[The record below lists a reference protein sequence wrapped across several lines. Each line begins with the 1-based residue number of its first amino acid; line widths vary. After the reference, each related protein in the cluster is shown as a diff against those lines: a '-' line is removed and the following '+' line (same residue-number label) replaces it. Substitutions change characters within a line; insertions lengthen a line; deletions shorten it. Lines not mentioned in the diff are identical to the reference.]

1 MDLRELLDVVW
12 RRKVVVGVVALAVVG
27 LAVGAL
33 QLVEP
38 VYESESTLVLSST
51 ADDDFSFFFALE
63 SIVPV
68 YANAAGTRTTRELA
82 EEELGSDLADISVE
96 TFEGTPI
103 IPLSV
108 EPRPLLGPPT
118 PPRDSAQAVS
128 DALLE
133 QVSRGTVGLESLE
146 VTQIDEPTASTDPVF
161 PQTNL
166 TLAVAAV
173 LGLAFGV
180 AAAFVRES
188 LTSRVETSEALSQ
201 LAGVPVYGEIR
212 TAKGVDKLRSPEELA
227 TNTRFRGM
235 VESLRD
241 LRTNLRFAEN
251 GHRSVVITSP
261 EGRHGKTTVAFGL
274 AVTFARSGTR
284 TVLVDGDLRRGR
296 IAEMLKLPRAPGL
309 MDALRGAPLES
320 VIRRSSMEN
329 LDVLPGGRLAEDP
342 GEMLLTQF
350 ANVLRQLEEMYDVVV
365 LDTTPLVPVNDA
377 RVMASFAET
386 TVIVASAEATKRR
399 QVREALE
406 RLSLVSVQPTAMV
419 LNRSKAPRGDY
430 YNSD

>member
-27 LAVGAL
+27 LAVAAL

-51 ADDDFSFFFALE
+51 AEDDFSFFFALE

-68 YANAAGTRTTRELA
+68 YANAARTRTTRELA

-103 IPLSV
+103 IEIKARSPDP
-108 EPRPLLGPPT
+108 EKA
-118 PPRDSAQAVS
+118 RDSAQAVS

-133 QVSRGTVGLESLE
+133 QVRRGTVGLESLE
-146 VTQIDEPTASTDPVF
+146 VTQIDEPAVSTDPVF
-161 PQTNL
+161 PQTEL

-180 AAAFVRES
+180 GAAFVRES
-188 LTSRVETSEALSQ
+188 LTSRVETSEALSE

-212 TAKGVDKLRSPEELA
+212 TAKDVEKLRSPDQLT
-227 TNTRFRGM
+227 TNARYRGLL
-235 VESLRD
+235 ESLRD

-251 GHRSVVITSP
+251 GQRSVVITSP

-274 AVTFARSGTR
+274 AVTFARAGTR

-320 VIRRSSMEN
+320 VLRRSSMEN
-329 LDVLPGGRLAEDP
+329 LDVLPGGLLAEDP
-342 GEMLLTQF
+342 GEMLLMQF

-365 LDTTPLVPVNDA
+365 LDTTPLIPVNDA

-399 QVREALE
+399 QVREAVE
-406 RLSLVSVQPTAMV
+406 RLSLVSVRPTAMV

>member
-12 RRKVVVGVVALAVVG
+12 RRKVVVGMVALAVVG
-27 LAVGAL
+27 LAVVTL

-68 YANAAGTRTTRELA
+68 YANAAETRTTRELA
-82 EEELGSDLADISVE
+82 EEQLGSDLADISVE
-96 TFEGTPI
+96 TFVGTPI
-103 IPLSV
+103 IEIKARSPD
-108 EPRPLLGPPT
+108 PQNA
-118 PPRDSAQAVS
+118 RDSAEAVS
-128 DALLE
+128 DALLG
-133 QVSRGTVGLESLE
+133 QVRRGTVGLESLE
-146 VTQIDEPTASTDPVF
+146 VTQIDQPAVPTDPVF
-161 PQTNL
+161 PQTGL

-188 LTSRVETSEALSQ
+188 LTSRVETSEALSE

-212 TAKGVDKLRSPEELA
+212 TAKDVEKLRSPEQLT
-227 TNTRFRGM
+227 TNARFRGLL
-235 VESLRD
+235 ESLRD

-251 GHRSVVITSP
+251 GQRSVVITSP

-274 AVTFARSGTR
+274 AVTFARAGTR
-284 TVLVDGDLRRGR
+284 TILVDGDLRRGR

-329 LDVLPGGRLAEDP
+329 LDVLPGGQLVEDP
-342 GEMLLTQF
+342 GEMLLMQF

-399 QVREALE
+399 QVREAVG

-419 LNRSKAPRGDY
+419 LNRSKAPLGDY
-430 YNSD
+430 YDSD

>member
-12 RRKVVVGVVALAVVG
+12 RRKVVVIVVALAVVG
-27 LAVGAL
+27 LAVAAL
-33 QLVEP
+33 RLVEP
-38 VYESESTLVLSST
+38 VYQSESTLVLSST

-68 YANAAGTRTTRELA
+68 YANAARTRTTLDLA
-82 EEELGSDLADISVE
+82 EQELGSDLADISVE

-103 IPLSV
+103 IEIRARSPDP
-108 EPRPLLGPPT
+108 EKA
-118 PPRDSAQAVS
+118 RDSAQAVS

-201 LAGVPVYGEIR
+201 LTGVPVYGEIR
-212 TAKGVDKLRSPEELA
+212 TAKGVDKLRSPEQLA
-227 TNTRFRGM
+227 TNTRFRGLL
-235 VESLRD
+235 ESLRD

-251 GHRSVVITSP
+251 GQRSVVITSP

-296 IAEMLKLPRAPGL
+296 IAEMLKIPRAPGL

-320 VIRRSSMEN
+320 VLRGSGMEN
-329 LDVLPGGRLAEDP
+329 LDVLTGGQLAEDP
-342 GEMLLTQF
+342 GEMLLMQF

-365 LDTTPLVPVNDA
+365 LDTTPLAPVNDA

-399 QVREALE
+399 QVREAVE
-406 RLSLVSVQPTAMV
+406 RLSLVSVRPTAMV

-430 YNSD
+430 YNGD

>member
-12 RRKVVVGVVALAVVG
+12 RRKVVVIVVALAVVG
-27 LAVGAL
+27 LAVAAL
-33 QLVEP
+33 RLVEP
-38 VYESESTLVLSST
+38 VYQSESTLVLSST

-68 YANAAGTRTTRELA
+68 YANAARTRTTLDLA
-82 EEELGSDLADISVE
+82 EQELGSDLADISVE

-103 IPLSV
+103 IEIRARSPDP
-108 EPRPLLGPPT
+108 EKA
-118 PPRDSAQAVS
+118 RDSAQAVS

-201 LAGVPVYGEIR
+201 LTGVPVYGEIR
-212 TAKGVDKLRSPEELA
+212 TAKGVDKLRSPEQLA
-227 TNTRFRGM
+227 TNTRFRGLL
-235 VESLRD
+235 ESLRD

-251 GHRSVVITSP
+251 GQRSVVITSP

-296 IAEMLKLPRAPGL
+296 IAEMLKIPRAPGL

-320 VIRRSSMEN
+320 VLRGSGMEN
-329 LDVLPGGRLAEDP
+329 LDVLTGGQLAEDP
-342 GEMLLTQF
+342 GEMLLMQF

-399 QVREALE
+399 QVREAVE
-406 RLSLVSVQPTAMV
+406 RLSLVSVRPTAMV

>member
-12 RRKVVVGVVALAVVG
+12 RRKVVVIVVALAVVG
-27 LAVGAL
+27 LAVAAL
-33 QLVEP
+33 RLVEP
-38 VYESESTLVLSST
+38 VYQSESTLVLSST

-68 YANAAGTRTTRELA
+68 YANAARTRTTLELA
-82 EEELGSDLADISVE
+82 EQELGSDLADISVE

-103 IPLSV
+103 IEIRARSPDP
-108 EPRPLLGPPT
+108 EKA
-118 PPRDSAQAVS
+118 RDSAEAVS

-212 TAKGVDKLRSPEELA
+212 TAKGVDKLRSPEQLA
-227 TNTRFRGM
+227 TNTRFRGL

-296 IAEMLKLPRAPGL
+296 IAEMLKIPRAPGL
-309 MDALRGAPLES
+309 MDALRGAPLETVLRGS
-320 VIRRSSMEN
+320 GMEN
-329 LDVLPGGRLAEDP
+329 LDVLTGGQLAEDP
-342 GEMLLTQF
+342 GEILLMQF

-365 LDTTPLVPVNDA
+365 LDTTPLAPVNDA

-399 QVREALE
+399 QVREAVE

-430 YNSD
+430 YASD

>member
-12 RRKVVVGVVALAVVG
+12 RRKVVVIVVALAVVG

-33 QLVEP
+33 RLVEP
-38 VYESESTLVLSST
+38 VYQSESTLVLSST

-68 YANAAGTRTTRELA
+68 YANAARTRTTLDLA
-82 EEELGSDLADISVE
+82 EQELGSDLADISVE

-103 IPLSV
+103 IEIRARSPDP
-108 EPRPLLGPPT
+108 EKA
-118 PPRDSAQAVS
+118 RDSAQAVS

-201 LAGVPVYGEIR
+201 LTGVPVYGEIR
-212 TAKGVDKLRSPEELA
+212 TAKGVDKLRSPEQLA
-227 TNTRFRGM
+227 TNTRFRGLL
-235 VESLRD
+235 ESLRD

-296 IAEMLKLPRAPGL
+296 IAEMLKIPRAPGL

-320 VIRRSSMEN
+320 VLHGSGMEN
-329 LDVLPGGRLAEDP
+329 LDVLTGGQLAEDP
-342 GEMLLTQF
+342 GEMLLMQF

-365 LDTTPLVPVNDA
+365 LDTTPLAPVNDA
-377 RVMASFAET
+377 RVIASFAET

-399 QVREALE
+399 QVREAVE

-419 LNRSKAPRGDY
+419 LNRSKAPRADY

>member
-12 RRKVVVGVVALAVVG
+12 RRKVVVIVVALAVVG
-27 LAVGAL
+27 LAVAAL
-33 QLVEP
+33 RLVEP
-38 VYESESTLVLSST
+38 VYQSESTLVLSST

-68 YANAAGTRTTRELA
+68 YANAARTRTTLDLA
-82 EEELGSDLADISVE
+82 EQELGSDLADISVE

-103 IPLSV
+103 IEIRARSPDP
-108 EPRPLLGPPT
+108 EKA
-118 PPRDSAQAVS
+118 RDSAQAVS

-133 QVSRGTVGLESLE
+133 QVSRGTVGPESLE

-201 LAGVPVYGEIR
+201 LTGVPVYGEIR
-212 TAKGVDKLRSPEELA
+212 TAKGVDKLRSPEQLA
-227 TNTRFRGM
+227 TNTRFRGLL
-235 VESLRD
+235 ESLRD

-296 IAEMLKLPRAPGL
+296 IAEMLKIPRAPGL

-320 VIRRSSMEN
+320 VLRGSGMEN
-329 LDVLPGGRLAEDP
+329 LDVLTGGQLAEDP
-342 GEMLLTQF
+342 GEMLLMQF

-365 LDTTPLVPVNDA
+365 LDTTPLAPVNDA
-377 RVMASFAET
+377 RVIASFAET

-399 QVREALE
+399 QVREAVE

-419 LNRSKAPRGDY
+419 LNRSKAPRADY

>member
-12 RRKVVVGVVALAVVG
+12 RRKVVVGMVALAVVG
-27 LAVGAL
+27 LAVVTL

-68 YANAAGTRTTRELA
+68 YANAAETRTTRELA
-82 EEELGSDLADISVE
+82 EEQLGSDLADISVE
-96 TFEGTPI
+96 TFVGTPI
-103 IPLSV
+103 IEIKARSPD
-108 EPRPLLGPPT
+108 PQNA
-118 PPRDSAQAVS
+118 RDSAEAVS
-128 DALLE
+128 DALLG
-133 QVSRGTVGLESLE
+133 QVRRGTVGLESLE
-146 VTQIDEPTASTDPVF
+146 VTQIDQPAVPTDPVF
-161 PQTNL
+161 PQTGL

-188 LTSRVETSEALSQ
+188 LTSRVETSEALSE

-212 TAKGVDKLRSPEELA
+212 TAKDVEKLRSPEQLT
-227 TNTRFRGM
+227 TNARFRGLL
-235 VESLRD
+235 ESLRD

-251 GHRSVVITSP
+251 GQRSVVITSP

-274 AVTFARSGTR
+274 AVTFARAGTR
-284 TVLVDGDLRRGR
+284 TILVDGDLRRGR

-329 LDVLPGGRLAEDP
+329 LDVLPGGQLVEDP
-342 GEMLLTQF
+342 GEMLLMQF
-350 ANVLRQLEEMYDVVV
+350 ANVLRRLEEMYDVVV

-399 QVREALE
+399 QVREAVG

-419 LNRSKAPRGDY
+419 LNRSKAPLGDY
-430 YNSD
+430 YDSD

>member
-12 RRKVVVGVVALAVVG
+12 RRKVVVIVVALAVVG

-33 QLVEP
+33 RLVEP
-38 VYESESTLVLSST
+38 VYQSESTLVLSST

-68 YANAAGTRTTRELA
+68 YANAARTRTTLDLA
-82 EEELGSDLADISVE
+82 EQELGSDLADISVE

-103 IPLSV
+103 IEIRARSPDP
-108 EPRPLLGPPT
+108 EKA
-118 PPRDSAQAVS
+118 RDSAQAVS

-133 QVSRGTVGLESLE
+133 QVSRGTVGPESLE

-201 LAGVPVYGEIR
+201 LTGVPVYGEIR
-212 TAKGVDKLRSPEELA
+212 TAKGVDKLRSPEQLA
-227 TNTRFRGM
+227 TNTRFRGLL
-235 VESLRD
+235 ESLRD

-296 IAEMLKLPRAPGL
+296 IAEMLKIPRAPGL

-320 VIRRSSMEN
+320 VLHGSGMEN
-329 LDVLPGGRLAEDP
+329 LDVLTGGQLAEDP
-342 GEMLLTQF
+342 GEMLLMQF
-350 ANVLRQLEEMYDVVV
+350 ANVLRQLEEMYEVVV
-365 LDTTPLVPVNDA
+365 LDTTPLAPVNDA
-377 RVMASFAET
+377 RVIASFAET

-399 QVREALE
+399 QVREAVE

-419 LNRSKAPRGDY
+419 LNRSKAPRADY

>member
-27 LAVGAL
+27 LAVAAL

-68 YANAAGTRTTRELA
+68 YANAARTRTTRELA

-103 IPLSV
+103 IEIKARSPD
-108 EPRPLLGPPT
+108 PANA
-118 PPRDSAQAVS
+118 RDSAQAVS
-128 DALLE
+128 NALLE

-146 VTQIDEPTASTDPVF
+146 VTQIDEPAVSTDPVF
-161 PQTNL
+161 PQTDL

-180 AAAFVRES
+180 GAAFVRES
-188 LTSRVETSEALSQ
+188 LTSRVETSEALSE

-212 TAKGVDKLRSPEELA
+212 TAKDLGKLRSPDQLA
-227 TNTRFRGM
+227 SNPRFRGLL
-235 VESLRD
+235 ESLRD

-251 GHRSVVITSP
+251 GQRSVVITSP

-274 AVTFARSGTR
+274 AVTFARAGTR

-320 VIRRSSMEN
+320 VLRRSSMEN
-329 LDVLPGGRLAEDP
+329 LDVLPGGLLAEDP
-342 GEMLLTQF
+342 GEMLLMQF

-365 LDTTPLVPVNDA
+365 LDTTPLVPVYDA

-399 QVREALE
+399 QIREAVE
-406 RLSLVSVQPTAMV
+406 RLSLVSVRPTAMV

>member
-12 RRKVVVGVVALAVVG
+12 RRKVVVIVVALAVVG
-27 LAVGAL
+27 LAVAAL
-33 QLVEP
+33 RLVEP
-38 VYESESTLVLSST
+38 VYQSESTLVLSST

-68 YANAAGTRTTRELA
+68 YANAARTRTTLDLA
-82 EEELGSDLADISVE
+82 EQELGSDLADISVE

-103 IPLSV
+103 IEIRARSPDP
-108 EPRPLLGPPT
+108 EKA
-118 PPRDSAQAVS
+118 RDSAQAVS

-133 QVSRGTVGLESLE
+133 QVSRGTVGVESLE

-201 LAGVPVYGEIR
+201 LTGVPVYGEIR
-212 TAKGVDKLRSPEELA
+212 TAKGVDKLRSPEQLA
-227 TNTRFRGM
+227 TNTRFRGLL
-235 VESLRD
+235 ESLRD

-296 IAEMLKLPRAPGL
+296 IAEMLKIPRAPGL

-320 VIRRSSMEN
+320 VLRGSGMEN
-329 LDVLPGGRLAEDP
+329 LDVLTGGQLAEDP
-342 GEMLLTQF
+342 GEMLLMQF

-365 LDTTPLVPVNDA
+365 LDTTPLAPVNDA
-377 RVMASFAET
+377 RVIASFAET

-399 QVREALE
+399 QVREAVE

-419 LNRSKAPRGDY
+419 LNRSKAPRADY

>member
-12 RRKVVVGVVALAVVG
+12 RRKVVVIVVALAVVG

-33 QLVEP
+33 RLVEP
-38 VYESESTLVLSST
+38 VYQSESTLVLSST

-68 YANAAGTRTTRELA
+68 YANAARTRTTLDLA
-82 EEELGSDLADISVE
+82 EQELGSDLAEISVE

-103 IPLSV
+103 IEIRARSPDP
-108 EPRPLLGPPT
+108 EKA
-118 PPRDSAQAVS
+118 RDSAQAVS

-201 LAGVPVYGEIR
+201 LTGVPVYGEIR
-212 TAKGVDKLRSPEELA
+212 TAKGVDKLRSPEQLA
-227 TNTRFRGM
+227 TNTRFRGLL
-235 VESLRD
+235 ESLRD

-296 IAEMLKLPRAPGL
+296 IAEMLKIPRAPGL

-320 VIRRSSMEN
+320 VLHGSGMEN
-329 LDVLPGGRLAEDP
+329 LDVLTGGQLAEDP
-342 GEMLLTQF
+342 GEMLLMQF

-365 LDTTPLVPVNDA
+365 LDTTPLAPVNDA
-377 RVMASFAET
+377 RVIASFAET

-399 QVREALE
+399 QVREAVE

-419 LNRSKAPRGDY
+419 LNRSKAPRADY

>member
-12 RRKVVVGVVALAVVG
+12 RRKVVVIVVALAVVG

-33 QLVEP
+33 RLVEP
-38 VYESESTLVLSST
+38 VYQSESTLVLSST

-68 YANAAGTRTTRELA
+68 YANAARTRTTLDLA
-82 EEELGSDLADISVE
+82 EQELGSDLADISVE

-103 IPLSV
+103 IEIRARSPDP
-108 EPRPLLGPPT
+108 EKA
-118 PPRDSAQAVS
+118 RDSAQAVS

-201 LAGVPVYGEIR
+201 LTGVPVYGEIR
-212 TAKGVDKLRSPEELA
+212 TAKGVDKLRSPEQLA
-227 TNTRFRGM
+227 TNTRFRGLL
-235 VESLRD
+235 ESMRD

-296 IAEMLKLPRAPGL
+296 IAEMLKIPRAPGL

-320 VIRRSSMEN
+320 VLHGSGMEN
-329 LDVLPGGRLAEDP
+329 LDVLTGGQLAEDP
-342 GEMLLTQF
+342 GEMLLMQF

-365 LDTTPLVPVNDA
+365 LDTTPLAPVNDA
-377 RVMASFAET
+377 RVIASFAET

-399 QVREALE
+399 QVREAVE

-419 LNRSKAPRGDY
+419 LNRSKAPRADY

>member
-12 RRKVVVGVVALAVVG
+12 RRKVVVIVVALAVVG
-27 LAVGAL
+27 LAVAAL
-33 QLVEP
+33 RLVEP
-38 VYESESTLVLSST
+38 VYQSESTLVLSST

-68 YANAAGTRTTRELA
+68 YANAARTRTTLDLA
-82 EEELGSDLADISVE
+82 EQELGSDLAEISVE

-103 IPLSV
+103 IEIRARSPDP
-108 EPRPLLGPPT
+108 EKA
-118 PPRDSAQAVS
+118 RDSAQAVS

-133 QVSRGTVGLESLE
+133 QVSRGTVGVESLE

-201 LAGVPVYGEIR
+201 LTGVPVYGEIR
-212 TAKGVDKLRSPEELA
+212 TAKGVDKLRSPEQLA
-227 TNTRFRGM
+227 TNTRFRGLL
-235 VESLRD
+235 ESLRD

-296 IAEMLKLPRAPGL
+296 IAEMLKIPRAPGL

-320 VIRRSSMEN
+320 VLRGSGMEN
-329 LDVLPGGRLAEDP
+329 LDVLTGGQLAEDP
-342 GEMLLTQF
+342 GEMLLMQF

-365 LDTTPLVPVNDA
+365 LDTTPLAPVNDA
-377 RVMASFAET
+377 RVIASFAET

-399 QVREALE
+399 QVREAVE

-419 LNRSKAPRGDY
+419 LNRSKAPRADY

>member
-12 RRKVVVGVVALAVVG
+12 RRKVVVIVVALAVVG
-27 LAVGAL
+27 LAVAAL
-33 QLVEP
+33 RLVEP
-38 VYESESTLVLSST
+38 VYQSESTLVLSST

-68 YANAAGTRTTRELA
+68 YANAARTRTTLDLA
-82 EEELGSDLADISVE
+82 EQELGSDLADISVE

-103 IPLSV
+103 IEIRARSPDP
-108 EPRPLLGPPT
+108 EKA
-118 PPRDSAQAVS
+118 RDSAQAVS

-133 QVSRGTVGLESLE
+133 QVSRGTVGVESLE

-201 LAGVPVYGEIR
+201 LTGVPVYGEIR
-212 TAKGVDKLRSPEELA
+212 TAKGVDKLRSPEQLA
-227 TNTRFRGM
+227 TNTRFRGLL
-235 VESLRD
+235 ESLRD

-296 IAEMLKLPRAPGL
+296 IAEMLKIPRAPGL

-320 VIRRSSMEN
+320 VLRGSGMEN
-329 LDVLPGGRLAEDP
+329 LDVLTGGQLAEDP
-342 GEMLLTQF
+342 GEMLLMQF
-350 ANVLRQLEEMYDVVV
+350 ANVLRQLEEMYEVVV
-365 LDTTPLVPVNDA
+365 LDTTPLAPVNDA
-377 RVMASFAET
+377 RVIASFAET

-399 QVREALE
+399 QVREAVE

-419 LNRSKAPRGDY
+419 LNRSKAPRADY

>member
-12 RRKVVVGVVALAVVG
+12 RRKVVVIVVALAVVG

-33 QLVEP
+33 RLVEP
-38 VYESESTLVLSST
+38 VYQSESTLVLSST

-68 YANAAGTRTTRELA
+68 YANAARTRTTLDLA
-82 EEELGSDLADISVE
+82 EQELGSDLADISVE

-103 IPLSV
+103 IEIRARSPDP
-108 EPRPLLGPPT
+108 EKA
-118 PPRDSAQAVS
+118 RDSAQAVS

-133 QVSRGTVGLESLE
+133 RVSRGTVGLESLE

-201 LAGVPVYGEIR
+201 LTGVPVYGEIR
-212 TAKGVDKLRSPEELA
+212 TAKGVDKLRSPEQLA
-227 TNTRFRGM
+227 TNTRFRGLL
-235 VESLRD
+235 ESLRD

-296 IAEMLKLPRAPGL
+296 IAEMLKIPRAPGL

-320 VIRRSSMEN
+320 VLRGSGMEN
-329 LDVLPGGRLAEDP
+329 LDVLTGGQLAEDP
-342 GEMLLTQF
+342 GEMLLMQF

-365 LDTTPLVPVNDA
+365 LDTTPLAPVNDA
-377 RVMASFAET
+377 RVIASFAET

-399 QVREALE
+399 QVREAVE

-419 LNRSKAPRGDY
+419 LNRSKAPRADY

>member
-103 IPLSV
+103 IEIKARSPDS
-108 EPRPLLGPPT
+108 ENA
-118 PPRDSAQAVS
+118 RDSAQAVS

>member
-12 RRKVVVGVVALAVVG
+12 RRKVVVIVVALAVVG
-27 LAVGAL
+27 LAVAAL
-33 QLVEP
+33 RLVEP
-38 VYESESTLVLSST
+38 VYQSESTLVLSST

-68 YANAAGTRTTRELA
+68 YANAARTRTTLDLA
-82 EEELGSDLADISVE
+82 EQELGSDLADISVE

-103 IPLSV
+103 IEIRARSPDP
-108 EPRPLLGPPT
+108 EKA
-118 PPRDSAQAVS
+118 RDSAQAVS

-201 LAGVPVYGEIR
+201 LTGVPVYGEIR
-212 TAKGVDKLRSPEELA
+212 TAKGVDKLRSPEQLA
-227 TNTRFRGM
+227 TNTRFRGLL
-235 VESLRD
+235 ESLRD

-296 IAEMLKLPRAPGL
+296 IAEMLKIPRAPGL

-320 VIRRSSMEN
+320 VLRGSGMEN
-329 LDVLPGGRLAEDP
+329 LDVLTGGQLAEDP
-342 GEMLLTQF
+342 GEMLLMQF

-365 LDTTPLVPVNDA
+365 LDTTPLAPVNDA
-377 RVMASFAET
+377 RVIASFAET

-399 QVREALE
+399 QVREAVE
-406 RLSLVSVQPTAMV
+406 RLSLVSVQPTGMV
-419 LNRSKAPRGDY
+419 LNRSKAPRADY

>member
-12 RRKVVVGVVALAVVG
+12 RRKVVVIVVALAAVG

-33 QLVEP
+33 RLVEP
-38 VYESESTLVLSST
+38 VYQSESTLVLSST

-68 YANAAGTRTTRELA
+68 YANAARTRTTLDLA
-82 EEELGSDLADISVE
+82 EQELGSDLADISVE

-103 IPLSV
+103 IEIRARSPDP
-108 EPRPLLGPPT
+108 EKA
-118 PPRDSAQAVS
+118 RDSAQAVS

-133 QVSRGTVGLESLE
+133 RVSRGTVGLESLE

-201 LAGVPVYGEIR
+201 LTGVPVYGEIR
-212 TAKGVDKLRSPEELA
+212 TAKGVDKLRSPEQLA
-227 TNTRFRGM
+227 TNTRFRGLL
-235 VESLRD
+235 ESLRD

-296 IAEMLKLPRAPGL
+296 IAEMLKIPRAPGL

-320 VIRRSSMEN
+320 VLRGSGMEN
-329 LDVLPGGRLAEDP
+329 LDVLTGGRLAEDP
-342 GEMLLTQF
+342 GEMLLMQF

-365 LDTTPLVPVNDA
+365 LDTTPLAPVNDA
-377 RVMASFAET
+377 RVIASFAET

-399 QVREALE
+399 QVREAVE

-419 LNRSKAPRGDY
+419 LNRSKAPRADY

>member
-12 RRKVVVGVVALAVVG
+12 RRKVVVIVVALAVVG

-33 QLVEP
+33 RLVEP
-38 VYESESTLVLSST
+38 VYQSESTLVLSST

-68 YANAAGTRTTRELA
+68 YANAARTRTTLDLA
-82 EEELGSDLADISVE
+82 EQELGSDLADISVE

-103 IPLSV
+103 IEIRARSPDP
-108 EPRPLLGPPT
+108 EKA
-118 PPRDSAQAVS
+118 RDSAQAVS

-201 LAGVPVYGEIR
+201 LTGVPVYGEIR
-212 TAKGVDKLRSPEELA
+212 TAKGVDKLRSPEQLA
-227 TNTRFRGM
+227 TNTRFRGLL
-235 VESLRD
+235 ESLRD

-296 IAEMLKLPRAPGL
+296 IAEMLKIPRAPGL

-320 VIRRSSMEN
+320 VLRGSGMEN
-329 LDVLPGGRLAEDP
+329 LDVLTGGRLAEDP
-342 GEMLLTQF
+342 GEMLLMQF

-365 LDTTPLVPVNDA
+365 LDTTPLAPVNDA
-377 RVMASFAET
+377 RVIASFAET

-399 QVREALE
+399 QVREAVE

-419 LNRSKAPRGDY
+419 LNRSKAPRADY

>member
-27 LAVGAL
+27 LAVAAL

-68 YANAAGTRTTRELA
+68 YANAARTRTTLELA

-103 IPLSV
+103 IEIRARSPDP
-108 EPRPLLGPPT
+108 EKA
-118 PPRDSAQAVS
+118 RDSAQAVS
-128 DALLE
+128 DVLLE
-133 QVSRGTVGLESLE
+133 QVRRGTVGLESLE
-146 VTQIDEPTASTDPVF
+146 VTQIDEPAVPTDPVF

-227 TNTRFRGM
+227 ADTRFRGM

>member
-12 RRKVVVGVVALAVVG
+12 RRKVVVIVVALAVVG

-33 QLVEP
+33 RLVEP
-38 VYESESTLVLSST
+38 VYQSESTLVLSST

-68 YANAAGTRTTRELA
+68 YANAARTRTTLDLA
-82 EEELGSDLADISVE
+82 EQELGSDLADISVE

-103 IPLSV
+103 IEIRARSPDP
-108 EPRPLLGPPT
+108 EKA
-118 PPRDSAQAVS
+118 RDSAQAVS

-201 LAGVPVYGEIR
+201 LTGVPVYGEIR
-212 TAKGVDKLRSPEELA
+212 TAKGVDKLRSPEQLA
-227 TNTRFRGM
+227 TNTRFRGLL
-235 VESLRD
+235 ESLRD

-296 IAEMLKLPRAPGL
+296 IAEMLKIPRAPGL

-320 VIRRSSMEN
+320 VLRGSGMEN
-329 LDVLPGGRLAEDP
+329 LDVLTGGQLAEDP
-342 GEMLLTQF
+342 GEMLLMQF

-365 LDTTPLVPVNDA
+365 LDTTPLAPVNDA
-377 RVMASFAET
+377 RVIASFAET

-399 QVREALE
+399 QVREAVE

-419 LNRSKAPRGDY
+419 LNRSKAPRADY

>member
-12 RRKVVVGVVALAVVG
+12 RRKVVVIVVALVVVG
-27 LAVGAL
+27 LAVAAL
-33 QLVEP
+33 RLVEP
-38 VYESESTLVLSST
+38 VYQSESTLVLSST

-68 YANAAGTRTTRELA
+68 YANAARTRTTLELA
-82 EEELGSDLADISVE
+82 EQELGSELADISVE

-103 IPLSV
+103 IEIRARSPNA
-108 EPRPLLGPPT
+108 EKA
-118 PPRDSAQAVS
+118 RDSAQAVS

-133 QVSRGTVGLESLE
+133 QVRRGTVGLESLE

-173 LGLAFGV
+173 LGLVFGV

-201 LAGVPVYGEIR
+201 LTGVPVYGEIR
-212 TAKGVDKLRSPEELA
+212 TAKGVDKLRSPEQLA
-227 TNTRFRGM
+227 TNTRYRGLL
-235 VESLRD
+235 ESLRD

-296 IAEMLKLPRAPGL
+296 IAEMLKIPRAPGL

-320 VIRRSSMEN
+320 VLRGSGMEN
-329 LDVLPGGRLAEDP
+329 LDVLTGGQLAEDP
-342 GEMLLTQF
+342 GEMLLMQF
-350 ANVLRQLEEMYDVVV
+350 ANVLRQLEETYDVVV
-365 LDTTPLVPVNDA
+365 LDTTPLAPVNDA

-386 TVIVASAEATKRR
+386 TVIVASADATKRR
-399 QVREALE
+399 QVREAVE

>member
-1 MDLRELLDVVW
+1 
-12 RRKVVVGVVALAVVG
+12 
-27 LAVGAL
+27 
-33 QLVEP
+33 
-38 VYESESTLVLSST
+38 
-51 ADDDFSFFFALE
+51 
-63 SIVPV
+63 
-68 YANAAGTRTTRELA
+68 
-82 EEELGSDLADISVE
+82 
-96 TFEGTPI
+96 
-103 IPLSV
+103 
-108 EPRPLLGPPT
+108 
-118 PPRDSAQAVS
+118 
-128 DALLE
+128 
-133 QVSRGTVGLESLE
+133 
-146 VTQIDEPTASTDPVF
+146 
-161 PQTNL
+161 
-166 TLAVAAV
+166 
-173 LGLAFGV
+173 
-180 AAAFVRES
+180 ES
-188 LTSRVETSEALSQ
+188 LTSRVETSEALSE

-212 TAKGVDKLRSPEELA
+212 TAKDVDKLRSPDQLT
-227 TNTRFRGM
+227 TNARFRGLL
-235 VESLRD
+235 ESLRD

-274 AVTFARSGTR
+274 AVTFARAGTR

-320 VIRRSSMEN
+320 VLRRSGMEN
-329 LDVLPGGRLAEDP
+329 LDVLPGGQLAEDP
-342 GEMLLTQF
+342 GEMLLMQF